1 MITLTRKKELLD
13 RFRPYT
19 YVLGNLECKIKAGES
34 IELDFKDEYC
44 FFQVKYLYFKSPKI
58 LLKKGLNTQI
68 TIGTAISNWF
78 ILAVLPFLVIVFFF
92 MTYSEHEIG
101 IWNGVAKIIGIA
113 YLGVLCYFP
122 TFGHKKYLGLEIEFK
137 QP

>member
-34 IELDFKDEYC
+34 IELDFEDEYS

-78 ILAVLPFLVIVFFF
+78 ILAVLPFLVIVFLF

-101 IWNGVAKIIGIA
+101 IWNDVAKIIGIA

-122 TFGHKKYLGLEIEFK
+122 TFGYKKYLGLEVEFK